1 MARSLV
7 FRYFASILYKKA
19 VDQKKTSVETPG
31 CHK

>member
-19 VDQKKTSVETPG
+19 VDQKKNFCGDPG
-31 CHK
+31 VS